1 MLRNHYYIIEIP
13 TYYNH
18 TFGYHHPSKLQ
29 MSKLLVKCLDGRKS
43 KVKILKDYDDVL
55 NEDIFTLNGNYSY
68 EVVEYISLEKVM
80 AMQL

>member
-1 MLRNHYYIIEIP
+1 
-13 TYYNH
+13 
-18 TFGYHHPSKLQ
+18 